1 MDAGRRVRTNM
12 RKTNTENRHR
22 IFLGVAHIIFFI
34 DIILVYSR
42 CRHEQF
48 EHMEKSLVTSGHG
61 RPNNTFSVLPFFVVV
76 NSVFRDQLA
85 PPMPILR

>member
-48 EHMEKSLVTSGHG
+48 EHMENPLSHQAMAD
-61 RPNNTFSVLPFFVVV
+61 LPTL
-76 NSVFRDQLA
+76 SVFYRFL
-85 PPMPILR
+85 LL